1 MASVAGTAVAKHRVM
16 NAQPAAHAHS
26 RTAIRPGRHRS
37 TYRDR
42 TPSNVRV
49 VTKTDPDQAPSV
61 LDCAPVL
68 ERGEFETTCMPH
80 REELFAGAMRM
91 TRSPDD
97 AHDLVQ
103 ETMMRAYM
111 AWDRFVPGSN
121 CRAWLFRILTNSF
134 INIYR
139 KRRRHQRFATECP
152 ADAVAALYGN
162 EQHVPNDP
170 ESCLMT
176 TAFSDEVAAALDTL
190 APDYRTVVELADLH
204 GIRYR
209 DIAESLGVPIGTVM
223 SRLFRARRQLEAQLG
238 DFAATDYGIRRAA

>member
-1 MASVAGTAVAKHRVM
+1 
-16 NAQPAAHAHS
+16 
-26 RTAIRPGRHRS
+26 
-37 TYRDR
+37 
-42 TPSNVRV
+42 
-49 VTKTDPDQAPSV
+49 
-61 LDCAPVL
+61 
-68 ERGEFETTCMPH
+68 MPH

-103 ETMMRAYM
+103 ETLLRAYL
-111 AWDRFVPGSN
+111 AWERFEPGSN

-152 ADAVAALYGN
+152 ADAVAAIYGTSV
-162 EQHVPNDP
+162 HAANDP
-170 ESCLMT
+170 ESTLLT
-176 TAFSDEVAAALDTL
+176 TSFSDEVRAALDTL
-190 APDYRTVVELADLH
+190 APDYRAVVELADLR

-209 DIAESLGVPIGTVM
+209 EIAEKLDVPIGTVM

-238 DFAATDYGIRRAA
+238 DFAAADYGIKRAA